1 MITITKSSLGT
12 YTSYIAEIVF
22 LVSNHPLTITRH
34 AMKLFSRSSCSF
46 LSFLHTAIA
55 IILTLSLAFLIS
67 GCGKKK
73 EEVVKKEVVRP
84 IKIMTV
90 SMAGAEEVKREF
102 PGRVR
107 ADQVVDL
114 AFQVAGPL
122 ISLPVKEGQ
131 QVKKGEILARIK
143 PRDFETEIAKA
154 KAKALEAEQQFLRY
168 KDLYA
173 KNQVSKA
180 DFDKYKSQSDISKA
194 HQKEAEDALDDTF
207 LRASFTG
214 VVAKKYV
221 DNFQDVQAKEPIV
234 SLQDISR
241 VEVLVNVPENMI
253 SRVEKKGKDKNTA
266 LAYATFVAAPGQQFP
281 LTLKEYATEA
291 DPQTQT
297 YQVTLIMDQPAGIN
311 VLPGMTATVVGS
323 QSPEKSAQGEITVP
337 AIAVLSDYDGDPSVW
352 VFKSESQTVHQR
364 KVKTGE
370 LSGADSIKIV
380 AGLEVGEQIAVTAVN
395 SLQEGMKVR
404 SLSDMGGNKK

>member
-1 MITITKSSLGT
+1 
-12 YTSYIAEIVF
+12 
-22 LVSNHPLTITRH
+22 
-34 AMKLFSRSSCSF
+34 MKLFSRSSCSLYSLF
-46 LSFLHTAIA
+46 LTATAIL
-55 IILTLSLAFLIS
+55 LTFSLAFSIS

-102 PGRVR
+102 PGKVR

-194 HQKEAEDALDDTF
+194 NQKEAEDALDDTF

-253 SRVEKKGKDKNTA
+253 SQVEKGKGKNTA
-266 LAYATFVAAPGQQFP
+266 LAYATFVTAPGQQFP

-297 YQVTLIMDQPAGIN
+297 FQVTLLMDQPAGIN
-311 VLPGMTATVVGS
+311 ILPGMTATVVGR
-323 QSPEKSAQGEITVP
+323 QSPEKSSQGEITVP

-352 VFKSESQTVHQR
+352 VFKTESQTVHQR

-404 SLSDMGGNKK
+404 SLSDMRGNKK

>member
-1 MITITKSSLGT
+1 
-12 YTSYIAEIVF
+12 
-22 LVSNHPLTITRH
+22 
-34 AMKLFSRSSCSF
+34 MKLSSRSSCPFFSLF
-46 LSFLHTAIA
+46 LTATVTL
-55 IILTLSLAFLIS
+55 LTFSLAFSIS

-84 IKIMTV
+84 VKIITV

-102 PGRVR
+102 PGKVQ
-107 ADQVVDL
+107 ADQQVDL

-122 ISLPVKEGQ
+122 ITLPVKEGEH
-131 QVKKGEILARIK
+131 VKKGYVLARIK
-143 PRDFETEIAKA
+143 PRDFETEIDKA
-154 KAKALEAEQQFLRY
+154 KAKTLEAEQQYLRY

-180 DFDKYKSQSDISKA
+180 DFDKYKSQYDISRA
-194 HQKEAEDALDDTF
+194 HQQEAEDALDDTF
-207 LRASFTG
+207 LRAPFAG
-214 VVAKKYV
+214 VVARKYV

-234 SLQDISR
+234 SLQDISQ

-253 SRVEKKGKDKNTA
+253 SRVEKEKGKKTVVA
-266 LAYATFVAAPGQQFP
+266 QATFVAAPGQQFP
-281 LTLKEYATEA
+281 LTLKQYATEA

-297 YQVTLIMDQPAGIN
+297 FLVTLLMDQPTTIN
-311 VLPGMTATVVGS
+311 VLPGMTATVIGDKS
-323 QSPEKSAQGEITVP
+323 TEKSDQGKITVP
-337 AIAVLSDYDGDPSVW
+337 AIAVYSDYDGDSSVW
-352 VFKSESQTVHQR
+352 VFKTDTQTVHQR

-370 LSGADSIKIV
+370 LSGADSIKII

-404 SLSDMGGNKK
+404 SLSDMGGDKK

>member
-1 MITITKSSLGT
+1 
-12 YTSYIAEIVF
+12 
-22 LVSNHPLTITRH
+22 
-34 AMKLFSRSSCSF
+34 MKLFSRSSCPLFSLL
-46 LSFLHTAIA
+46 LSASA
-55 IILTLSLAFLIS
+55 IILIIALAFSIS

-84 IKIMTV
+84 VKIMTV
-90 SMAGAEEVKREF
+90 SMTGAQEVTREF
-102 PGRVR
+102 PGKVR
-107 ADQVVDL
+107 ADQQVDL

-122 ISLPVKEGQ
+122 ITLPVKEGQ
-131 QVKKGEILARIK
+131 HVKKGQILARIR
-143 PRDFETEIAKA
+143 PRDFETEIDKA
-154 KAKALEAEQQFLRY
+154 KAKALEAEQQYLRY
-168 KDLYA
+168 KELYA

-180 DFDKYKSQSDISKA
+180 DFDKYKSQYDISRA

-207 LRASFTG
+207 LRASFAG
-214 VVAKKYV
+214 VIARKYV
-221 DNFQDVQAKEPIV
+221 ENFQDVQAKEPIV
-234 SLQDISR
+234 SLQDISQ

-253 SRVEKKGKDKNTA
+253 SRIEKDKGKETTVA
-266 LAYATFVAAPGQQFP
+266 HATFAMAPGQQFP

-297 YQVTLIMDQPAGIN
+297 FQVTLLMDQPSTIN

-323 QSPEKSAQGEITVP
+323 KSTEEIAQGEITIP
-337 AIAVLSDYDGDPSVW
+337 AIAVYSDYDGDSSVW
-352 VFKSESQTVHQR
+352 VFKTDTQTVHQR

-404 SLSDMGGNKK
+404 SLSDMEGYKK

>member
-1 MITITKSSLGT
+1 
-12 YTSYIAEIVF
+12 
-22 LVSNHPLTITRH
+22 
-34 AMKLFSRSSCSF
+34 MKLFSRSSCPLISLL
-46 LSFLHTAIA
+46 LSASA
-55 IILTLSLAFLIS
+55 IILIIALAFSIS

-84 IKIMTV
+84 VKIMTV
-90 SMAGAEEVKREF
+90 SMAGAQEVTREF
-102 PGRVR
+102 PGKVK

-122 ISLPVKEGQ
+122 ITLPVKEGQ
-131 QVKKGEILARIK
+131 YVKKGQVLARIR

-180 DFDKYKSQSDISKA
+180 DFDKYKSQHDMSQA
-194 HQKEAEDALDDTF
+194 YQKEAEDTLDDTF
-207 LRASFTG
+207 LRAPFTG
-214 VVAKKYV
+214 VVARKYV
-221 DNFQDVQAKEPIV
+221 ENFQDVQAKEPIV

-241 VEVLVNVPENMI
+241 VEVLVNIPENMI
-253 SRVEKKGKDKNTA
+253 SRIEKEKGKKTV
-266 LAYATFVAAPGQQFP
+266 LAHATFVAAPGQQFP

-297 YQVTLIMDQPAGIN
+297 FLVTLLMDQPGTIN
-311 VLPGMTATVVGS
+311 VLPGMTATVIGDKS
-323 QSPEKSAQGEITVP
+323 TEKSDQGEITIP
-337 AIAVLSDYDGDPSVW
+337 AIAVFSDYDGDSSVW
-352 VFKSESQTVHQR
+352 VFKTETQTVHQR

-380 AGLEVGEQIAVTAVN
+380 AGLELGEQIAVTGVN

-404 SLSDMGGNKK
+404 SLSDMGGDKK

>member
-1 MITITKSSLGT
+1 
-12 YTSYIAEIVF
+12 
-22 LVSNHPLTITRH
+22 
-34 AMKLFSRSSCSF
+34 MKLFSRSSCPFFSLF
-46 LSFLHTAIA
+46 LSASAAF
-55 IILTLSLAFLIS
+55 IIFSLAFSIS

-84 IKIMTV
+84 VKIMTV
-90 SMAGAEEVKREF
+90 SMTGAQEVTREF
-102 PGRVR
+102 PGKVK
-107 ADQVVDL
+107 ADQQVDL
-114 AFQVAGPL
+114 AFQVSGPL
-122 ISLPVKEGQ
+122 ITLPVKEGQ
-131 QVKKGEILARIK
+131 HVKKGQILARIK
-143 PRDFETEIAKA
+143 PRDFETEIDKA
-154 KAKALEAEQQFLRY
+154 KAKALEAEQQYLRY

-180 DFDKYKSQSDISKA
+180 DFDKYKSQYDISRA

-207 LRASFTG
+207 LRASFAG
-214 VVAKKYV
+214 VVARKYV

-234 SLQDISR
+234 SLQDISQ

-253 SRVEKKGKDKNTA
+253 SRIEKEKGKNTA
-266 LAYATFVAAPGQQFP
+266 LAYATFVTAPEQQFP
-281 LTLKEYATEA
+281 LSLKEYATEA

-297 YQVTLIMDQPAGIN
+297 FLVTLLMDQPSTIN

-323 QSPEKSAQGEITVP
+323 QSTEKSDQGHITVP
-337 AIAVLSDYDGDPSVW
+337 AIAVYSDYDGDSSVW
-352 VFKSESQTVHQR
+352 VFKTDTQTVHQR

-395 SLQEGMKVR
+395 SLQEGMKVK
-404 SLSDMGGNKK
+404 SLSDMEGYKK

>member
-1 MITITKSSLGT
+1 
-12 YTSYIAEIVF
+12 
-22 LVSNHPLTITRH
+22 
-34 AMKLFSRSSCSF
+34 MKLFSRSSCSLYSLF
-46 LSFLHTAIA
+46 LTATAIL
-55 IILTLSLAFLIS
+55 LTFSLAFSIS

-102 PGRVR
+102 PGKVR

-194 HQKEAEDALDDTF
+194 NQKEAEDALDDTF

-253 SRVEKKGKDKNTA
+253 SQVEKGKGKNTA
-266 LAYATFVAAPGQQFP
+266 LAYATFVTAPGQQFP

-297 YQVTLIMDQPAGIN
+297 FHVTLLMDQPAGIN
-311 VLPGMTATVVGS
+311 ILPGMTATVVGR
-323 QSPEKSAQGEITVP
+323 QSPEKSSQGEITVP

-352 VFKSESQTVHQR
+352 VFKTESQTVHQR

-404 SLSDMGGNKK
+404 SLSDMRGNKK